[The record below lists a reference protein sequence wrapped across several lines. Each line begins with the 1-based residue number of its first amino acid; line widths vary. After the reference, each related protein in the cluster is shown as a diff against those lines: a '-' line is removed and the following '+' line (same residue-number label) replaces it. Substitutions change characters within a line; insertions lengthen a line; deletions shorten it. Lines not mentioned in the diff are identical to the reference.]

1 MLFRSTDPNIADSI
15 TQKGFGIVNAR
26 IHWRDPLGHEGITAS
41 IFARNLFDKIYG
53 TSATALNNALGVT
66 SKQFGEPRICGASLA
81 FTYSAAHASQTWR
94 GGRWRPAIDRSGKR
108 PGDTMSAAPGSDT
121 ITREE

>member
-15 TQKGFGIVNAR
+15 SQKGFGIVNAR

-41 IFARNLFDKIYG
+41 IFARTLFDKIYG

-66 SKQFGEPRICGASLA
+66 STQFGEPRIFGEIGSASCRER
-81 FTYSAAHASQTWR
+81 SVSSVDS
-94 GGRWRPAIDRSGKR
+94 GGRRINKKIKR
-108 PGDTMSAAPGSDT
+108 
-121 ITREE
+121 R